1 MRTNHL
7 RTISHWFTW
16 EDMDFPNP
24 AVEERISKKVAA
36 AAAAKVELAVVF
48 GYHFRWDYV
57 FNFDLIH
64 KLIAFTVA
72 EYHKY
77 GIKVIDHHSAVLTYR
92 PRNWE
97 DRVENFNR
105 NHHHVPMT
113 PDPVFIDCLSYAGK
127 KLNSMRQLRV
137 DDNSPLFLP
146 NYHAECFCVNNPDF
160 RFAYQSYVQ
169 RLFAETNIDGL
180 MCDDVCH
187 YGHWASCGCEHCR
200 RKFRL
205 ATGKTLPPTSDFSF
219 WGNYENPDFRV
230 WIKQHATDGRDF
242 LAMVRD
248 AIPAGKLLTSCC
260 SSSTGKSNDST
271 GLDLSV
277 WSSSLNTVM
286 LEMGGNISGGKNS
299 IEVRIPD
306 MLLNGGIAE
315 RGNMPCLGL
324 GYAFFPEEGFRTW
337 SLNKFFNSD
346 SWISTHKTRCG
357 LTFEEQ
363 CQLPDEPEIVHEAYN
378 FDARYPELSE
388 LTDTAEVAV
397 FFSSNSRSFNGS
409 FSEDYVDG
417 FKNIIRALY
426 RRNVAV
432 NVTHLMPENADK
444 IKYLILSNCDCLS
457 DKELEAIKN
466 YQQSGGVVIAIGL
479 LGGRDETGK
488 AREAGSLLK
497 NYGINP
503 EIPKVD
509 RTLSPEVRQE
519 YIQHNFWEIPGS
531 IPAATEFSGKENL
544 PAADKYGFYKLSAD
558 LLWSPVLG
566 HAEGQDENI
575 AEMLKEMIG
584 EALCISL
591 PDSLRYRV
599 YTDVKGDYAVHFM
612 PVTITANHHPTVR
625 LHKTGLPIVE
635 SLNYEDL
642 TGAVEIAGKIKA
654 VKLCS
659 PDLPGTREIAA
670 VDGKAVIDLTGLKR
684 FFSVIVEK
692 QP

>member
-24 AVEERISKKVAA
+24 AVEERIRQKVAA

-64 KLIAFTVA
+64 KLSAFTVN

-113 PDPVFIDCLSYAGK
+113 PDPAFIDCLSYAGK
-127 KLNSMRQLRV
+127 KLNDFRQRRV
-137 DDNSPLFLP
+137 DDNTPIYIAR
-146 NYHAECFCVNNPDF
+146 YHSECFCVNNPDF

-169 RLFAETNIDGL
+169 RLFSDTNIDGL

-187 YGHWASCGCEHCR
+187 YAHWASCGCEHCR
-200 RKFRL
+200 RKFNL
-205 ATGKTLPPTSDFSF
+205 ATGKILPDTSDFSF
-219 WGNYENPDFRV
+219 WGNYDNPDFRM
-230 WIKQHATDGRDF
+230 WIKQHAEDGRDF
-242 LAMVRD
+242 LAMVRN

-260 SSSTGKSNDST
+260 SSSTGKSNDNS
-271 GLDLSV
+271 GLDMAV
-277 WSSSLNTVM
+277 WHSSLNTVM
-286 LEMGGNISGGKNS
+286 LEMCGNISGGKNS

-315 RGNMPCLGL
+315 KYDMPCLGL
-324 GYAFFPEEGFRTW
+324 GYAFFPAEGFQTW

-388 LTDTAEVAV
+388 LTDTAQVAV
-397 FFSSNSRSFNGS
+397 YFSSASRNYNGS
-409 FSEDYVDG
+409 FSADYADG
-417 FKNIIRALY
+417 FKEIIRALY
-426 RRNVAV
+426 RSNVAV
-432 NVTHLMPENADK
+432 NVTSEVPENADK
-444 IKYLILSNCDCLS
+444 IKYLILSNCDSLS
-457 DKELEAIKN
+457 DKELAAFAS
-466 YQQSGGVVIAIGL
+466 YQQSGGTLIVTGL
-479 LGGRDETGK
+479 MGSCDEFGT
-488 AREAGSLLK
+488 ARASGSPLK
-497 NYGINP
+497 KYGIDP
-503 EIPKVD
+503 QKPQVD
-509 RTLSPEVRQE
+509 RTLPPEVRKEFFQ
-519 YIQHNFWEIPGS
+519 ITFWEIPGTVPPV
-531 IPAATEFSGKENL
+531 IEFTGKENL
-544 PAADKYGFYKLSAD
+544 PEPDKYGFYKLAEK
-558 LLWSPVLG
+558 LLWTPVLG
-566 HAEGQDENI
+566 NAPGQAENI
-575 AEMLKEMIG
+575 AEMLKNMIQTD
-584 EALCISL
+584 LQITL
-591 PDSLRYRV
+591 PEDLRYRV
-599 YTDVKGDYAVHFM
+599 YTDKNGNSVVHFM
-612 PVTITANHHPTVR
+612 PITITANLHPTVK
-625 LHKTGLPIVE
+625 LHKTGNPIVE
-635 SLNYEDL
+635 SLNYGEL
-642 TGAVEIAGKIKA
+642 TGTVEIAGNIKGA
-654 VKLCS
+654 KLYAADLSEVKAI
-659 PDLPGTREIAA
+659 PVTA
-670 VDGKAVIDLTGLKR
+670 GKAVVELQGLKR

-692 QP
+692 